1 MLDRPSRGPTTDRG
15 GRTSEDR
22 FTNRTQEMQK
32 TNLSIDEH
40 LNGYVARP
48 SGTGP
53 FPGIVV
59 LMEAFGLKHHIQ
71 RACDRLAHAGF
82 VAVAPDIYHGV
93 SFEYTDMDKVLN
105 HIRTVDDNR
114 VMDETATTFDW
125 LTGQSSVDAA
135 NLGVVGFC
143 TGGRLAFLAATRF
156 PERLRAA
163 VCFYGGSI
171 APDEEDRFDRT
182 PPIIDADR
190 IKSALFLGYGA
201 EDKSIG
207 AMEHARIARTLSD
220 LNKRYTMA
228 VYPAAGHAFLC
239 EERQSFAPKAAARA
253 WQEAVDFLN
262 RELVV
267 QYLT

>member
-1 MLDRPSRGPTTDRG
+1 
-15 GRTSEDR
+15 
-22 FTNRTQEMQK
+22 MQK
-32 TNLSIDEH
+32 TNQPINEH
-40 LNGYVARP
+40 LSGYTARP

-53 FPGIVV
+53 FPGVVV

-93 SFEYTDMDKVLN
+93 TLEYTDMDKVLN
-105 HIRTVDDNR
+105 QIRSVDDNR
-114 VMDETATTFDW
+114 VMEEVTACLDW
-125 LTGQSSVDAA
+125 LATQSSVDTT

-143 TGGRLAFLAATRF
+143 MGGRLAFLAATRY
-156 PERLRAA
+156 PNRLRAA
-163 VCFYGGSI
+163 VCFYGGGI

-182 PPIIDADR
+182 PPIIDADK
-190 IKSALFLGYGA
+190 IKSAIFLGYGA

-220 LNKRYTMA
+220 LNKRYTIA
-228 VYPAAGHAFLC
+228 VYPGAGHAFLC
-239 EERQSFAPKAAARA
+239 EERQNFAPKVAAKA

-267 QYLT
+267 QYLG